1 MAGSVSLFDPMSYF
15 SWVADPKAWAGLVTL
30 TFLQIVLGVDNIVL
44 LTVLSGRLQPEEQSR
59 ARRLGLIVAMISRL
73 ILLCTLLWI
82 ASFLEYPLFRVFSL
96 SISGKDVILIAGGL
110 FLISKATTE
119 IHHKMEG
126 DEHRRSLYAA
136 PSLNAVLLQIF
147 VLDVVFSLDSVI
159 TALGMVKILA
169 IQIIAVMLAAG
180 LMMIGIN
187 SLAKFVDR
195 HPTVKMLALSFLVL
209 IGVNLVAEGFGF
221 DIPRGYTYFAMA
233 WSVLVEMLNL
243 RFFKNR
249 RLRVAEGPTAG
260 QPSPDSNSESSGPA
274 SNSKPNPKGG
284 QASRKPNSRPS
295 GKGSSSRRSR
305 R

>member
-1 MAGSVSLFDPMSYF
+1 MSFF
-15 SWVADPKAWAGLVTL
+15 SWVSDPRAWAGLVTL

-44 LTVLSGRLQPEEQSR
+44 LTILSGQLEEAEQAR
-59 ARRLGLIVAMISRL
+59 ARKLGLLAAMISRL
-73 ILLCTLLWI
+73 ILLCTLLWV
-82 ASFLEYPLFRVFSL
+82 ASFLEHPFVTIAGLP
-96 SISGKDVILIAGGL
+96 ISGKDVILVAGGM

-119 IHHKMEG
+119 IHQKMAG
-126 DEHRRSLYAA
+126 DEHHRSLHAA

-159 TALGMVKILA
+159 TAIGMVKIVS
-169 IQIIAVMLAAG
+169 IQIIAVVLAAG

-233 WSVLVEMLNL
+233 WSVMVEMLNL
-243 RFFKNR
+243 RFFKKR
-249 RLRVAEGPTAG
+249 RLRERGPKSGPPNPAG
-260 QPSPDSNSESSGPA
+260 QSGSSGRGSPGPEKA
-274 SNSKPNPKGG
+274 KGS
-284 QASRKPNSRPS
+284 QAGRKPNSRPS

>member
-1 MAGSVSLFDPMSYF
+1 MGNFA
-15 SWVADPKAWAGLVTL
+15 WCADPKAWLALVTL

-44 LTVLSGRLQPEEQSR
+44 LTILSGQLEHAQQAR

-82 ASFLEYPLFRVFSL
+82 SSFLEHPLFHISGVG
-96 SISGKDVILIAGGL
+96 ISGKDLILIVGGL

-126 DEHRRSLYAA
+126 DEHKRHLYV
-136 PSLNAVLLQIF
+136 PPTLNAVLAQIF
-147 VLDVVFSLDSVI
+147 VLDIVFSLDSVI
-159 TALGMVKILA
+159 TALGMVKIMA
-169 IQIIAVMLAAG
+169 IQIVAVILAAA
-180 LMMIGIN
+180 LMLIGIN

-233 WSVLVEMLNL
+233 WSVGVEMLNL
-243 RFFKNR
+243 RFFKKRKLHLVSDATAARANPGSKSPSTEPES
-249 RLRVAEGPTAG
+249 AAKPSPKAG
-260 QPSPDSNSESSGPA
+260 QAG
-274 SNSKPNPKGG
+274 
-284 QASRKPNSRPS
+284 RKSNSRPS

-305 R
+305 H

>member
-1 MAGSVSLFDPMSYF
+1 MGAFFWVS
-15 SWVADPKAWAGLVTL
+15 DPKAWIALVTL

-44 LTVLSGRLQPEEQSR
+44 LTILSGQLPASDQAK
-59 ARRLGLIVAMISRL
+59 ARKLGLIVAMVSRL

-82 ASFLEYPLFRVFSL
+82 ASFLEHPLFKVL
-96 SISGKDVILIAGGL
+96 GQGVSGKDLILIAGGL

-126 DEHRRSLYAA
+126 DEHHRKLNVF

-159 TALGMVKILA
+159 TALGMVQIMA
-169 IQIIAVMLAAG
+169 IQVIAVVLASGVMLV
-180 LMMIGIN
+180 GIN
-187 SLAKFVDR
+187 SLAKFVDK

-209 IGVNLVAEGFGF
+209 IGVNLVAEGFGY

-243 RFFKNR
+243 RFFKKR
-249 RLRVAEGPTAG
+249 KIQLVADSTAGHTSPHPKPQPIASGSTAKLNPKADPTA
-260 QPSPDSNSESSGPA
+260 
-274 SNSKPNPKGG
+274 
-284 QASRKPNSRPS
+284 RKQNSRPS
-295 GKGSSSRRSR
+295 AKGSSSRRSR